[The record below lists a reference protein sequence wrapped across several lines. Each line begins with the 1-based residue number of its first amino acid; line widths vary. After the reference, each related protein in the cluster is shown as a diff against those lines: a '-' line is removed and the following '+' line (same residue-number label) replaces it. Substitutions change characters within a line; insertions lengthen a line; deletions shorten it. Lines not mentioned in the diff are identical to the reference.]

1 MVFPFYSIFSILVFY
16 VTIIVLHV
24 FIYGFVCSA
33 LCDTLVNVASLNY
46 VQFAFSEK

>member
-1 MVFPFYSIFSILVFY
+1 MVSFLFYLSILVFY

-24 FIYGFVCSA
+24 FTCGFVCSA
-33 LCDTLVNVASLNY
+33 LCDTFVNVASLNY